1 MVKNKISKKSN
12 RNRLKSKRSNR
23 KSLQRNKRSNRNRLK
38 KSKRLKRRTNKKG
51 GMFKSKKSSLQ
62 SILDKQDRETVAL
75 ISKKRAEHSRSER
88 EGKHS
93 NIPLHV
99 WNLIDDDKFKLF
111 YNQCNKYFTITNDMS
126 SRGFFLELKNQSNN
140 LANVHYHI
148 FVDEE
153 SVYPKIQLTSRC
165 PDEEPSGECEDGIR
179 QSSGKIWKHGCHLLV
194 KNAIAGD
201 YTKRWKWDLHFLLGN
216 YWRSWAEKGKELNNL
231 FELLQNLLLKANDIC
246 NEVCTTTFCDG
257 VYK

>member
-1 MVKNKISKKSN
+1 MVTKK
-12 RNRLKSKRSNR
+12 RYKMSKRSNR
-23 KSLQRNKRSNRNRLK
+23 KRSQRSKRSNRKMSQR
-38 KSKRLKRRTNKKG
+38 SKRSNRKRSQRKTYKKG

-88 EGKHS
+88 EGKHP
-93 NIPLHV
+93 NIPLYI
-99 WNLIDDDKFKLF
+99 WNLKDDKFKLF
-111 YNQCNKYFTITNDMS
+111 YNQCNIYFTITNDMS

-148 FVDEE
+148 FVDEG

-165 PDEEPSGECEDGIR
+165 PDEEPSGQCESGIR

-201 YTKRWKWDLHFLLGN
+201 YTKRWKWDLHYLLVS
-216 YWRSWAEKGKELNNL
+216 YWDSGAGKENELNNL
-231 FELLQNLLLKANDIC
+231 FELLQNLLLKANDTC
-246 NEVCTTTFCDG
+246 NEVCATTSCG
-257 VYK
+257 GHYR